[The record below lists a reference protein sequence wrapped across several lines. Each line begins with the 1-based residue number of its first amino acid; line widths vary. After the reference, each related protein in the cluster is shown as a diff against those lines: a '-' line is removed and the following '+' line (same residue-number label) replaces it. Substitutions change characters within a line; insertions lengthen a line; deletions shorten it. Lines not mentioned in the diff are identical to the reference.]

1 MVDPMNVP
9 PNLSMPISRLGRGP
23 GRTAGMSMFQH
34 AMAPLC
40 LALNLSSCAAYVVSP
55 TRFTITARIHVD
67 LESWIGH

>member
-9 PNLSMPISRLGRGP
+9 PNLPMPIAKLGCGL
-23 GRTAGMSMFQH
+23 GRTAGTSMFQH

-40 LALNLSSCAAYVVSP
+40 LALNLSSCAAYVVFP
-55 TRFTITARIHVD
+55 TRFTTTARIHVD